1 MQCYTTQRDADVF
14 HGPDEF
20 RPERW
25 LDEAD
30 ITPAMKEMFMPFSKG
45 SRACLGKNLA
55 MMELKLVTAT
65 LLQRF
70 VISAPPHTTPE
81 SMAMRDHF
89 LVQPKGGRCDLIFTP
104 ID

>member
-1 MQCYTTQRDADVF
+1 MN
-14 HGPDEF
+14 
-20 RPERW
+20 
-25 LDEAD
+25 EAAA
-30 ITPAMKEMFMPFSKG
+30 TPSMKEMFMPFSKG

-70 VISAPPHTTPE
+70 EVSAPPETTAY

-89 LVQPKGGRCDLIFTP
+89 LVLPKSGRCDLVFTP
-104 ID
+104 MD